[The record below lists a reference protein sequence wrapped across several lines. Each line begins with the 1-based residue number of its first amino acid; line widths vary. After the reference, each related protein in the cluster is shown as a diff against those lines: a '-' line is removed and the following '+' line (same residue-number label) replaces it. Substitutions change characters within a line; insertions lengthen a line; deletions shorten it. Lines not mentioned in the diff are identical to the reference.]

1 MHQLVI
7 RNMEDVSPGTRT
19 FRGNTVTSRP
29 VISGDVI
36 ICPATPEGAH
46 LLKNTSET
54 EVLVYLNVS
63 TNLLPDIMHLPDSG
77 EGIVFTREGSFPLKR
92 EAQT

>member
-1 MHQLVI
+1 V
-7 RNMEDVSPGTRT
+7 RA
-19 FRGNTVTSRP
+19 
-29 VISGDVI
+29 GDVI
-36 ICPATPEGAH
+36 FCPATPEGAH